1 VWGRAGPSRGGRFPT
16 PPRMNL
22 SLYSAATGMEA
33 QQLNLNTIANNL
45 ANVNTPGFKRSKIE
59 FQDLLYQRPRASGS
73 DSGGGNLVPTG
84 IEISNGSRV
93 AATSK
98 VFTQGQLTNTGE
110 KLDIAIQG
118 DGFFEV
124 QRPDGTIGYT
134 RDGSFK
140 LNAQGQVV
148 TVDGMPILSGMQTIP
163 AGANVTISEDGQV
176 TVQSAAGTT
185 NFRLSLTRFA
195 NPAGLRSMG
204 GNLYEETA
212 ASGTPET
219 GNPGEN
225 GFGRTVQGYIEA
237 SNVNIVEE
245 MVALIVA
252 QRAYEINSK
261 SVQSSDEMLQNVA
274 QMKR

>member
-1 VWGRAGPSRGGRFPT
+1 
-16 PPRMNL
+16 
-22 SLYSAATGMEA
+22 MEA

-59 FQDLLYQRPRASGS
+59 FQDLLYQKPTRASGV
-73 DSGGGNLVPTG
+73 DSGGGNIVPTG
-84 IEISNGSRV
+84 IEVGNGARV
-93 AATSK
+93 ASTSK
-98 VFTQGQLTNTGE
+98 VFSQGQLTQSGE

-124 QRPDGTIGYT
+124 QRPDGTIGFT

-148 TVDGMPILSGMQTIP
+148 TVDGLPVLSGFQPVP
-163 AGANVTISEDGQV
+163 AGTSAISIAENGQV
-176 TVQSAAGTT
+176 TLQGNGGSQT
-185 NFRLSLTRFA
+185 FRLSLSRFA
-195 NPAGLRSMG
+195 NPAGLRSLG
-204 GNLYEETA
+204 GNLFEETA
-212 ASGTPET
+212 ASGTPEI
-219 GNPGEN
+219 GQPGEQ
-225 GFGRTVQGYIEA
+225 GFGSTIQGYIET

-245 MVALIVA
+245 MVNLITA

-261 SVQSSDEMLQNVA
+261 SIQASDEMLQNVA

>member
-1 VWGRAGPSRGGRFPT
+1 
-16 PPRMNL
+16 MNL

-59 FQDLLYQRPRASGS
+59 FQDLLYQKPRASGT

-84 IEISNGSRV
+84 IEVGNGSRV

-98 VFTQGQLTNTGE
+98 VFTQGQLTNTGG
-110 KLDIAIQG
+110 KLDLAIQG

-124 QRPDGTIGYT
+124 QRADGTIGYT

-148 TVDGMPILSGMQTIP
+148 TIDGFPVLSGFQTIP
-163 AGANVTISEDGQV
+163 AGSEVTISEDGQV
-176 TVQSAAGTT
+176 TVQSSSGSQT
-185 NFRLSLTRFA
+185 FRLTTTRFA
-195 NPAGLRSMG
+195 NPSGLRSLG

-219 GNPGEN
+219 GNPGEQ
-225 GFGRTVQGYIEA
+225 GFGRTIQGYIET

-245 MVALIVA
+245 MVNLIIA

-261 SVQSSDEMLQNVA
+261 SIQTSDEMLQNIA
-274 QMKR
+274 NMKR

>member
-1 VWGRAGPSRGGRFPT
+1 
-16 PPRMNL
+16 MNL

-59 FQDLLYQRPRASGS
+59 FQDLLYQKPVRASGT
-73 DSGGGNLVPTG
+73 DSGGGNIVPTG
-84 IEISNGSRV
+84 VEVGNGARV
-93 AATSK
+93 SATSK
-98 VFTQGQLTNTGE
+98 VFTQGQLTASGE
-110 KLDIAIQG
+110 KLDVAIQG

-140 LNAQGQVV
+140 LNAQGVVV
-148 TVDGMPILSGMQTIP
+148 TSDGLPVLGGFQPIPPDAT
-163 AGANVTISEDGQV
+163 NVAIADNGQV
-176 TVQSAAGTT
+176 TIQTSNGTNT
-185 NFRLSLTRFA
+185 FRLTLTRFA
-195 NPAGLRSMG
+195 NPSGLRSLG

-212 ASGTPET
+212 ASGTPEI
-219 GNPGEN
+219 GQPGEQ
-225 GFGRTVQGYIEA
+225 GFGLVMQGYTES

-245 MVALIVA
+245 MVNLIVA
-252 QRAYEINSK
+252 QRAYEVNSK
-261 SVQSSDEMLQNVA
+261 SIQASDEMLQNVA

>member
-1 VWGRAGPSRGGRFPT
+1 
-16 PPRMNL
+16 MNL

-59 FQDLLYQRPRASGS
+59 FQDLLYQKPRSSGVE
-73 DSGGGNLVPTG
+73 SGGGNMVPTG
-84 IEISNGSRV
+84 IEVGNGSRV
-93 AATSK
+93 GATAK

-110 KLDIAIQG
+110 KLDLAING

-124 QRPDGTIGYT
+124 QRPDGTIAYT

-140 LNAQGQVV
+140 LNANGTVV
-148 TVDGMPILSGMQTIP
+148 TADGMPILSGFQPIP
-163 AGANVTISEDGQV
+163 IGTTGINVSETGEV
-176 TVQSAAGTT
+176 TVQGAAGNQT
-185 NFRLSLTRFA
+185 FRLQLARFA
-195 NPAGLRSMG
+195 NPAGLRSLG
-204 GNLYEETA
+204 GNLYEESP

-219 GNPGEN
+219 GNPSELGY
-225 GFGRTVQGYIEA
+225 GTVMQGYIES

-245 MVALIVA
+245 MVNLIVA

-261 SVQSSDEMLQNVA
+261 SIQTSDEMLQNVA

>member
-1 VWGRAGPSRGGRFPT
+1 
-16 PPRMNL
+16 MNL

-33 QQLNLNTIANNL
+33 QQMNLNTIANNL

-59 FQDLLYQRPRASGS
+59 FQDLLYQKPRASGT

-84 IEISNGSRV
+84 IEVGNGSRV

-110 KLDIAIQG
+110 KFDVAIQG

-124 QRPDGTIGYT
+124 QRPDGTTGYT
-134 RDGSFK
+134 RAGSFK
-140 LNAQGQVV
+140 LSAQGTVV
-148 TVDGMPILSGMQTIP
+148 TVDGLPILSGFQPIAP
-163 AGANVTISEDGQV
+163 GAGNVAISEDGSV
-176 TVQSAAGTT
+176 TVQGPNGNQSFAIT
-185 NFRLSLTRFA
+185 LTRFA

-204 GNLYEETA
+204 GNIYEETA
-212 ASGTPET
+212 ASGTPES
-219 GNPGEN
+219 GKPGEQ

-245 MVALIVA
+245 MVNLITA

-261 SVQSSDEMLQNVA
+261 SIQTSDEMLQNVA
-274 QMKR
+274 NMKR

>member
-1 VWGRAGPSRGGRFPT
+1 
-16 PPRMNL
+16 MNL
-22 SLYSAATGMEA
+22 SLYSAATGMES

-59 FQDLLYQRPRASGS
+59 FQDLLYQKPTRASGA
-73 DSGGGNLVPTG
+73 DSGGGNIVPTG
-84 IEISNGSRV
+84 VEVGNGARV

-110 KLDIAIQG
+110 KFDIAIQG

-134 RDGSFK
+134 RDGAFK

-148 TVDGMPILSGMQTIP
+148 TVDGRPVLSGFQQVP
-163 AGANVTISEDGQV
+163 AGADITIAENGQV
-176 TVQSAAGTT
+176 TVQSASGSQTY
-185 NFRLSLTRFA
+185 RLTLTRFA
-195 NPAGLRSMG
+195 NPSGLRSLG

-212 ASGTPET
+212 ASGTPES
-219 GNPGEN
+219 GNPGEQS
-225 GFGRTVQGYIEA
+225 FGSTIQGYIES

-245 MVALIVA
+245 MVNLITA

-261 SVQSSDEMLQNVA
+261 SIQSSDEMMQNVVN
-274 QMKR
+274 MKR